1 MLVTRYD
8 GLWIIVVAFNEA
20 PVIADVVSVDD
31 GSHDDTAARALGQ
44 GGRHRR

>member
-8 GLWIIVVAFNEA
+8 GVWIIIPAFNEA

-31 GSHDDTAARALGQ
+31 ASHDDTAARALGHR
-44 GGRHRR
+44 GRHPR